1 MFNLG
6 AFLSYAFV
14 VSFTPGPNNI
24 LSMLNGSK
32 HGYKKTFGFIIGV
45 TSGFF
50 IIMLLSCYFNRALMQ
65 VIPMIKPVISFVG
78 ASYLIYLALK
88 ILGVK
93 VFKGKDKKEEDR
105 DNTVNSFRV
114 GFLMQFL
121 NPKAILYGLT
131 IVANFITPY
140 FDTHYQLYL
149 AALFLALIGFLSVSS
164 WALFGTLFNKII
176 NEHKVAFNYTMSGLL
191 VYSALAVAGIL

>member
-1 MFNLG
+1 MG
-6 AFLSYAFV
+6 
-14 VSFTPGPNNI
+14 I
-24 LSMLNGSK
+24 
-32 HGYKKTFGFIIGV
+32 

-65 VIPMIKPVISFVG
+65 VVPMIKPVISFIG

-93 VFKGKDKKEEDR
+93 IFKGKEKKEEDR

-140 FDTHYQLYL
+140 FDAHYQLLL

-176 NEHKVAFNYTMSGLL
+176 NEHKVVFNYTMSGLL